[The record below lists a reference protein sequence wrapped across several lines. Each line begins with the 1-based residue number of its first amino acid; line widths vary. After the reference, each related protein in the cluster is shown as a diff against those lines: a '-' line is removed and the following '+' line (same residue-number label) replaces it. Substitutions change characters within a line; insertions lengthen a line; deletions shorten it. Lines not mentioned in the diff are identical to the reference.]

1 MFSPLWFDK
10 FPYWWTRPCHRMSD
24 LWWLKWHWDRGFSGY
39 FGVVLSVGIT
49 VPILH
54 THITFVYHRSYIIL
68 VIDRVVKWH
77 IFLAV
82 SLNVHDE
89 SEMLVY
95 QYFLKGDPL
104 IPKPS
109 RDSVVSFMLGY
120 RMGIQ
125 PLVVW
130 LRAEARASRM
140 DLGPIQ
146 PLFNGYRWANSSSVG
161 HLGVKLTANFHR
173 MLGYKNE

>member
-1 MFSPLWFDK
+1 MFRPLWFDK

-24 LWWLKWHWDRGFSGY
+24 LWWLKWHWDRRFSGY
-39 FGVVLSVGIT
+39 FGVALSVGIT

-54 THITFVYHRSYIIL
+54 THITFIYHRSYTL
-68 VIDRVVKWH
+68 AIDRVVKWH
-77 IFLAV
+77 ILLAV
-82 SLNVHDE
+82 SLNVHGE

-104 IPKPS
+104 IQMATYIPKPN
-109 RDSVVSFMLGY
+109 RDSVISFMLGY

-130 LRAEARASRM
+130 LRAEARASRI
-140 DLGPIQ
+140 DDGTGT
-146 PLFNGYRWANSSSVG
+146 PL
-161 HLGVKLTANFHR
+161 HTA
-173 MLGYKNE
+173 LLD